1 MTESFGHYIRK
12 KRKELGFNQT
22 QLAVK
27 LDMDAAK
34 LSKIENS
41 KMIIDESRLSLLS
54 KAISVDIKKIKTIYY
69 GDCIAQT
76 LYKNQCDSET
86 LIVAEEIYDYYK
98 SSNAKQGEISF

>member
-1 MTESFGHYIRK
+1 MTESFGHFIRR

-41 KMIIDESRLSLLS
+41 KLTIDDTRLPLVADAL
-54 KAISVDIKKIKTIYY
+54 KIDINELKTIYF

-76 LYKNQCDSET
+76 LYKNKCNEET
-86 LIVAEEIYDYYK
+86 LTVAEEIFDYYK
-98 SSNAKQGEISF
+98 STNAK